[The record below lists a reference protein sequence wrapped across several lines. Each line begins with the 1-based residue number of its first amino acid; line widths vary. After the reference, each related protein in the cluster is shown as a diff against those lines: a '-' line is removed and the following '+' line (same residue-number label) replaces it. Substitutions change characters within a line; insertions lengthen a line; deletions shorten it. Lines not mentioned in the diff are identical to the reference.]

1 MYYFRGNIKYEL
13 VKPKVRKPKK
23 GNKESKFKNI
33 QYAFYINFFSDVA
46 YMKDD
51 FTTEMENPLN
61 NDLLYSWGLG
71 LDLISYYD
79 LVFRFEYAFTS
90 IGTSGF
96 FFGFGMPI

>member
-33 QYAFYINFFSDVA
+33 QYAFYVNFFSDVA

-51 FTTEMENPLN
+51 FTAESNTLN

-79 LVFRFEYAFTS
+79 LVLRFEYSFTS